1 MEICYLNVM
10 KLNLFSVPIF
20 IANIDIDKLK
30 IENGSFKETWL
41 SETISS
47 HAEGDVIDKESS
59 DYLLTTISKKL
70 IAELKKPFKINLTHI
85 WENHYKNN
93 DFQER
98 HTHPQSH
105 FSFIIYKKIDKSNTV
120 FFHPAE
126 DLITSYYNGSGL
138 SMFNTNFMPE
148 CREGQIIIF
157 PSFLGHMVKKS
168 NNSQT
173 ISGNVNLEMVK

>member
-1 MEICYLNVM
+1 MEICYLKRM
-10 KLNLFSVPIF
+10 KLDLFSIPIF
-20 IANIDIDKLK
+20 IANIDIEKLK
-30 IENGSFKETWL
+30 IKNGSFKETWL

-47 HAEGDVIDKESS
+47 HAEGDGIDEESS
-59 DYLLTTISKKL
+59 NYLLTIISKKL
-70 IAELKKPFKINLTHI
+70 LTQLKKPFKINLTHL
-85 WENHYKNN
+85 WENHYENN

-98 HTHPQSH
+98 HTHPKSH

-120 FFHPAE
+120 FFNPAE
-126 DLITSYYNGSGL
+126 DLISSYYNSSGFN
-138 SMFNTNFMPE
+138 MFDTNFMPE

-173 ISGNVNLEMVK
+173 ISGNVILEMLK